1 MTAIRLPRQSSLDN
15 QDETISFFWNN
26 KKLKARKG
34 DSISSALLS
43 NKFQIIGRSFK
54 YHRARG
60 VTSAGV
66 EEAGALVTTGKGAYT
81 EPNVRASTTE
91 LSEGLFVY
99 SQNAWP
105 SVRFDIGSIL
115 NLFGRFFA
123 AGFYYK
129 TFMGKTFTGKTL
141 RDKTFRGIPPLEWGR
156 GTGIWMFFEK
166 FIRKAAGL
174 GTASRQADPDSYE
187 HLHTH
192 TDILVIGSGPAGIQS
207 AIQAAQTGKEVLLVE
222 QDYAIGGTYLSWP
235 DKSEFKTQISKLNKQ
250 NITILT
256 RTTAFGLYDDTTIG
270 LVEIICPEERAQKP
284 LKPRQ
289 RFHICRAESVIL
301 ATGALERNYAFVNN
315 DLPGIMTVS
324 SARTYLNRYQLL
336 VGSNIMISTNND
348 SAYEAGLE
356 LEQAGATVTILE
368 SREQI
373 GELLLQQIS
382 GRRINLYLGSA
393 VAKANHGV
401 FSPCVKQIVIAQK
414 TSDGWRQSGS
424 LSCDCL
430 LISAGWSPV
439 IHLASHQGCPIEWN
453 KENACFI
460 SSGDDKSIFF
470 AGSAA
475 GIWQF
480 EDCIQSATQVARKTK
495 KAQKQS
501 SIIGGWHTD
510 IEPLY
515 EICVPA
521 IKGKAFIDPQ
531 HDVTASDVRLAHQ
544 EGFISVEHLKRY
556 TTLGMATDQG
566 KMGNIIGLALMADAL
581 NRPISD
587 VGVTRFRPPYTS
599 ISLGALAGA
608 HRQSHFKPIRRTP
621 FHNWSLANNGVM
633 IDAGLWHRPWYYP
646 KQGENLQDAYIRE
659 ATITRRSLGICDVSS
674 LGKIMIQG
682 PDSTIFL
689 NRIYTN
695 PFAKLAVGKARYGI
709 ILREDGMV
717 FDDGTT
723 WRLSE
728 NSYLMTT
735 TTNHAAAVMARLEEL
750 LQTRWPELRVHVTS
764 ITDQWAGCAIAG
776 PNSRNLL
783 SEIVD
788 DPSEISNETLPFM
801 GVKQVL
807 LQTIPCYI
815 ARISFSGERAFE
827 VYIPSDY
834 SHAMMQ
840 FIWNKAQMFESC
852 LYGLEALGTMRI
864 EKGHVTGAEIDG
876 RVTIEDIGLGKMAS
890 QNKDFVGSALRN
902 REMLTSPNRP
912 QLVGIFPKDKHKK
925 FSAGALL
932 NEAGKTKGHPLG
944 WITAVTHSPALG
956 HWIALGFIEGGLT
969 AVEDKHIVLSDELRS
984 NFLDVEIVSPHMY
997 DPEGTRLHG

>member
-1 MTAIRLPRQSSLDN
+1 MTAIRVSDQSSIYKHKEE
-15 QDETISFFWNN
+15 ETISFFWNN
-26 KKLKARKG
+26 KKLRARKG
-34 DSISSALLS
+34 DSISAALLA
-43 NKFQIIGRSFK
+43 NKCQIIGRSFK

-91 LSEGLFVY
+91 ISEGLFVY

-105 SVRFDIGSIL
+105 TVRFDMGSIL

-129 TFMGKTFTGKTL
+129 TFM
-141 RDKTFRGIPPLEWGR
+141 GIPPLEWGR

-174 GTASRQADPDSYE
+174 GTASRLEDPDSYE

-192 TDILVIGSGPAGIQS
+192 TDILVIGSGPAGIQ
-207 AIQAAQTGKEVLLVE
+207 ATIQAAKTGKDVLLVE
-222 QDYAIGGTYLSWP
+222 QDYAIGGSYLSLL
-235 DKSEFKTQISKLNKQ
+235 DKSEFKKQTIKLKKH
-250 NITILT
+250 NITVLT
-256 RTTAFGLYDDTTIG
+256 RTTAFGLYDDTTVG
-270 LVEIICPEERAQKP
+270 LVEIICPEERDKKP
-284 LKPRQ
+284 RKPRQ
-289 RFHICRAESVIL
+289 RFHICRTKRLIL
-301 ATGALERNYAFVNN
+301 ATGALERNYAFSNN

-324 SARTYLNRYQLL
+324 SARTYLNRFQLL
-336 VGSNIMISTNND
+336 VGSNIVISTNND
-348 SAYEAGLE
+348 SAYETGLE
-356 LEQAGATVTILE
+356 LETAGASVTILD

-373 GELLLQQIS
+373 ADLLLEQIL
-382 GRRINLYLGSA
+382 GKRINLYLGSA
-393 VAKANHGV
+393 VAKAKHGV
-401 FSPCVKQIVIAQK
+401 LSPCVKHIEIAQK
-414 TSDGWRQSGS
+414 TNDGWRQSGA

-430 LISAGWSPV
+430 LVSAGWSPV

-453 KENACFI
+453 EENACFI
-460 SSGDDKSIFF
+460 SNGDNKSIFF

-480 EDCIQSATQVARKTK
+480 EDCIQSAKEVAGETRTK
-495 KAQKQS
+495 GQKPS
-501 SIIGGWHTD
+501 SIIGGWRTA
-510 IEPLY
+510 IAPLY
-515 EICVPA
+515 EIRVPT
-521 IKGKAFIDPQ
+521 IKGKAFIDLQ

-566 KMGNIIGLALMADAL
+566 KMGNVIGLALMADAL
-581 NRPISD
+581 NRPIGD

-599 ISLGALAGA
+599 ISLGALAGM
-608 HRQSHFKPIRRTP
+608 HRQSHFKPIRKTP
-621 FHNWSLANNGVM
+621 FNNWSLANNGIM

-674 LGKIMIQG
+674 LGKIMVQG
-682 PDSTIFL
+682 PDSTTFL

-695 PFAKLAVGKARYGI
+695 PFAKLAIGKARYGI
-709 ILREDGMV
+709 ILRDDGMV

-735 TTNHAAAVMARLEEL
+735 TTNHAAAVMATLEEL
-750 LQTRWPELRVHVTS
+750 LQTRWPDLRVHVTS
-764 ITDQWAGCAIAG
+764 VTEQWAGCAIAG
-776 PNSRNLL
+776 PNSRSLL

-801 GVKQVL
+801 GVRQVL
-807 LQTIPCYI
+807 LQNIPCYI

-834 SHAMMQ
+834 SHTMMQ
-840 FIWNKAQMFESC
+840 FIWNKAQKFESC

-890 QNKDFVGSALRN
+890 QNKDFVGSALRK

-912 QLVGIFPKDKHKK
+912 QLVGIFPKDKNKT

-932 NEAGKTKGHPLG
+932 NKAGKRKGHPLG
-944 WITAVTHSPALG
+944 WITAVTYSPALG

-997 DPEGTRLHG
+997 DPEGKRLHG